1 MRSSKLQGERSMKKN
16 SILSLTLFILFVFF
30 SASVYAQ
37 EGPVNACYKKRNGTL
52 RIVSDPSLCNSKTE
66 NPISWNRA
74 PVSEGVL
81 RIYSGDDQFL
91 GTLVGVTHIY
101 IASLGKLMNLSGD
114 NVEPFFKTEGCT
126 GTPYSYQD
134 RLSGAFIFV
143 ENFRNGA
150 YKFYHQSGPAEYTT
164 FLSHRT
170 ELIDG
175 SYQCE
180 PMSDEL
186 ILSPL
191 TEVAL
196 PFSYPVVE
204 PLKLK

>member
-1 MRSSKLQGERSMKKN
+1 MKKN
-16 SILSLTLFILFVFF
+16 SILSLTLLTLFVFF
-30 SASVYAQ
+30 SSVAYGQ
-37 EGPVNACYKKRNGTL
+37 EGPVNACYKKRNGSL
-52 RIVSDPSLCNSKTE
+52 RIVDDPSLCNLKTE

-81 RIYSGDDQFL
+81 RVYSGDDQFL
-91 GTLVGVTHIY
+91 GTLVDLTHIY
-101 IASLGKLMNLSGD
+101 IASLGKLMNLNGD
-114 NVEPFFKTEGCT
+114 NVEPYFKTADCT

-134 RLSGAFIFV
+134 RLSGAIIFT

-150 YKFYHQSGPAEYTT
+150 YKFYHQSGPAEFTT
-164 FLSHRT
+164 FLGHRT
-170 ELIDG
+170 EIIDG

-180 PMSDEL
+180 SMNAEL